1 LLAGRAFVYNLYPFR
16 YFLEDT
22 LIGFNLNPFNHSF
35 RKRLNGKP
43 KFYFF
48 DTGVVRA
55 LRNILNVSLEEST
68 SLYGETFEHFISQA

>member
-16 YFLEDT
+16 YFLEVAAQM
-22 LIGFNLNPFNHSF
+22 
-35 RKRLNGKP
+35 NGKP